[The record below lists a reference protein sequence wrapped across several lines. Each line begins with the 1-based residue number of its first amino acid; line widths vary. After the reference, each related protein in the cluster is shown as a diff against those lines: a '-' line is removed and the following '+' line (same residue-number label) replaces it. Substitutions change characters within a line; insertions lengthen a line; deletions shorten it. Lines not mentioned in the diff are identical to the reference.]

1 MPRRPR
7 LLAPEVLY
15 HVIGNATGTD
25 RLFVSAVDYRHFLT
39 LLERVVLRYRWRSFS
54 YCLIG
59 THYHLM
65 VETPE
70 PNLARG
76 MHRLNGLYAQA
87 FNRRHG
93 RSGHLFGDRYYSL
106 RVEGEAHALELVRY
120 IALNPVRAGLC
131 SSPERWPWSSYAAT
145 IGNATPPVFLEPEE
159 ILRWLSP
166 RREAAI
172 RRLRA
177 FVEDSCVSRDGV

>member
-1 MPRRPR
+1 MPRPLR

-15 HVIGNATGTD
+15 HVVGQATGTD
-25 RLFVSAVDYRHFLT
+25 RLFVSAVDYRHFLS
-39 LLERVVLRYRWRSFS
+39 LLERVALRFRWRCFS

-70 PNLARG
+70 PSLARG
-76 MHRLNGLYAQA
+76 MHRLNGMYAQA

-93 RSGHLFGDRYYSL
+93 RSGHLFGDRYYSIQ
-106 RVEGEAHALELVRY
+106 VEGEGHGLELVRY

-131 SSPERWPWSSYAAT
+131 PSPERWPWSSYAAT
-145 IGNATPPVFLEPEE
+145 IGNATPPVFLESEE
-159 ILRWLSP
+159 VLRWFSP

-177 FVEDSCVSRDGV
+177 FVEDSYVSRDGV

>member
-1 MPRRPR
+1 MARALR
-7 LLAPEVLY
+7 LLAPEALY

-25 RLFVSAVDYRHFLT
+25 RLYVSAADYRHFLR
-39 LLERVVLRYRWRSFS
+39 LLEGVVIRFRWRCFS

-76 MHRLNGLYAQA
+76 MHRLNGMYAQA
-87 FNRRHG
+87 FNRRHK
-93 RSGHLFGDRYYSL
+93 RKGHLFRDRYYCL
-106 RVEGEAHALELVRY
+106 HVEGEAHALELVRY

-131 SSPERWPWSSYAAT
+131 GSPARWPWSSYAAT
-145 IGNATPPVFLEPEE
+145 IGNATPHAFLESEE
-159 ILRWLSP
+159 ILRWFSP

>member
-7 LLAPEVLY
+7 LLAPQVLY
-15 HVIGNATGTD
+15 HVIGQATGTD
-25 RLFVSAVDYRHFLT
+25 RLFVSTVDRRHFLK
-39 LLERVVLRYRWRSFS
+39 LLERVVLRYRWRSYS
-54 YCLIG
+54 YCLMG

-70 PNLARG
+70 PSLARG
-76 MHRLNGLYAQA
+76 MHRLNGMYAHA

-106 RVEGEAHALELVRY
+106 QVEGEAHALELVRY
-120 IALNPVRAGLC
+120 IALNPVVAGLC
-131 SSPERWPWSSYAAT
+131 PSPAQWPWSSYAAT
-145 IGNATPPVFLEPEE
+145 IGNATPPVFLESEE

-166 RREAAI
+166 RRAAAI